1 MQRCHMHVST
11 LQLSLFVV
19 SERQAV
25 AQEPPAN
32 IQMMVAEDNSQM
44 DHWQN
49 QVQQIRVRKKKA
61 TLHSKQSYKV
71 GFNLPSTRS
80 FAGITTLKQLLLLF
94 SAIFFFSSF
103 IFFLSLRIK
112 WRCLVGKGKE
122 RFKKRFKF
130 SQFVMVNIV
139 KFLYNV
145 FGFGTMVAR
154 FNQCKQP

>member
-1 MQRCHMHVST
+1 MFST
-11 LQLSLFVV
+11 LQRSLFVV

-71 GFNLPSTRS
+71 GINLPSTRS
-80 FAGITTLKQLLLLF
+80 FAGITTQNNYSCSFQPSF
-94 SAIFFFSSF
+94 SFHLSSF
-103 IFFLSLRIK
+103 F
-112 WRCLVGKGKE
+112 
-122 RFKKRFKF
+122 
-130 SQFVMVNIV
+130 
-139 KFLYNV
+139 YH
-145 FGFGTMVAR
+145 
-154 FNQCKQP
+154 